1 MTQEMNLA
9 ELQELKEQFALFSRK
24 LDKLAIINDNMLKEV
39 MTRYVSVIEREYKSR
54 FLVSLIGAPV
64 LTVVFLAMGYHWG
77 FILLMDAM
85 AAAEFILDRRCYKVL
100 APQRLAT
107 LNMTDA
113 TERTIRYRKLRS
125 LIHRILLIPGIA
137 LIVWTVL
144 IACGYRLNLPILTVS
159 LVAMVVAVE
168 IGIYREKKVNR
179 NLDDM
184 LRRIKQLK
192 A

>member
-9 ELQELKEQFALFSRK
+9 ELQELKEQFALFSQK
-24 LDKLAIINDNMLKEV
+24 LDKLAIINDNMLKEA
-39 MTRYVSVIEREYKSR
+39 MTRHVSVIEREYKSR

-113 TERTIRYRKLRS
+113 AERAIRYRKLRS
-125 LIHRILLIPGIA
+125 LTHRILLIPNIV
-137 LIVWTVL
+137 LTVWTVL
-144 IACGYRLNLPILTVS
+144 IACDYSWNVPILS
-159 LVAMVVAVE
+159 LCLVVIAVAVE
-168 IGIYREKKVNR
+168 IHVYREKKVNR
-179 NLDDM
+179 NLDSLLKHIRE
-184 LRRIKQLK
+184 LRE
-192 A
+192 

>member
-1 MTQEMNLA
+1 MNLA

-24 LDKLAIINDNMLKEV
+24 LDKLAIINDNMLKEA
-39 MTRYVSVIEREYKSR
+39 MTRHVSVIEREYKSR

-137 LIVWTVL
+137 LIVWTV
-144 IACGYRLNLPILTVS
+144 PILTVS

-184 LRRIKQLK
+184 LRCIKQLK

>member
-24 LDKLAIINDNMLKEV
+24 LDKLAIINDNMLKEA
-39 MTRYVSVIEREYKSR
+39 MTRHVSVIEREYKSR

-107 LNMTDA
+107 
-113 TERTIRYRKLRS
+113 ERTIRYRKLRS

-144 IACGYRLNLPILTVS
+144 IACGYRLNLPVLTVS